1 MLDCILWLDLSG
13 IMQTQS
19 QFWLTFYKA
28 GYLYSN
34 CFVALDSFKNGDGE
48 NIGQIFAMNFMLWNV
63 FLILEKNEA
72 ISHKVIL

>member
-1 MLDCILWLDLSG
+1 M
-13 IMQTQS
+13 
-19 QFWLTFYKA
+19 
-28 GYLYSN
+28 
-34 CFVALDSFKNGDGE
+34 ALDSFKNGDGE